1 MATGVTLDCES
12 FDSALASLGRIFN
25 ASPDRIRAFLSLP
38 EIGAIYDS
46 KWREMPDLKN
56 YVYAVVIHHFGRP
69 ALLDEIFWF
78 HGTRVLPDS
87 TFSDGIHP
95 LGVALPQ
102 IKKALV
108 SVISDTEIKQKLRK
122 VLESNGV
129 GEHLYSLKTNDS
141 EHWGPY
147 AMLVRDAL
155 FSPDDT
161 HQHDYLGLPEIVADI
176 CSGFERGTGI
186 SLTNIFSEA
195 LRPAIVKFKGHS
207 DDDEGCIASAISYV
221 YSTIHEGGP
230 NDSCWCCFDGEGRQ
244 VPATDIVK
252 VEFVDVRSSS

>member
-1 MATGVTLDCES
+1 ML
-12 FDSALASLGRIFN
+12 
-25 ASPDRIRAFLSLP
+25 
-38 EIGAIYDS
+38 
-46 KWREMPDLKN
+46 DLKD
-56 YVYAVVIHHFGRP
+56 YLYSVVIDHFGRP

-78 HGTRVLPDS
+78 HGTRVLPGS
-87 TFSDGIHP
+87 TFSDGILP
-95 LGVALPQ
+95 LGVVLPQ
-102 IKKALV
+102 IKKVLV
-108 SVISDTEIKQKLRK
+108 SVIPDTETKQKLRK

-129 GEHLYSLKTNDS
+129 GEYLYSLKANDS

-176 CSGFERGTGI
+176 CSGFERSTRI
-186 SLTNIFSEA
+186 NLTSIFSEA

-221 YSTIHEGGP
+221 YTTIHEGGP
-230 NDSCWCCFDGEGRQ
+230 TDSCMCCFNGEGLQ

-252 VEFVDVRSSS
+252 VEFVDVKSS